1 VNQRNATVKAV
12 LSVLSERGV
21 GYELNGEVT
30 MSEVFTSG
38 DKEKV
43 IGILCEGFESGMID
57 MSEQARGKYIG
68 NGSELRKY
76 VVGLIN
82 NWVRKAPEFNH
93 GGKYIPTQPG
103 SRSSDETL
111 KALRTLAKTVSDPV
125 VLNEI
130 NEAIRERTEEL
141 KPTAEINVSALPE
154 HLRHLVR

>member
-1 VNQRNATVKAV
+1 
-12 LSVLSERGV
+12 
-21 GYELNGEVT
+21 
-30 MSEVFTSG
+30 
-38 DKEKV
+38 
-43 IGILCEGFESGMID
+43 MID